1 MTERKRVADQKTAT
15 QSILEVQDLK
25 KYFEVKH
32 GAFTKKQVVK
42 AVDGVS
48 LSIGRRETHGL
59 VGESGCGKSTL
70 GRAIVRLYKP
80 TEGKIFYKGDDIT
93 ELSDKKLLPYRKYMQ
108 MIFQDPYASLDPR
121 MMVGEIIKEPMSIH
135 NLYDPK
141 EREERV
147 AQLLKIVGLKPDHI
161 RRFPHEFSGGQRQR
175 IGIARTLAL
184 DPEFIVCD
192 EPISALD
199 VSIQAQIINL
209 LEQLQEERGISYIF
223 IAHDISMVKHISTKI
238 SVMYL
243 GNIVESGD
251 HAVIY
256 KDPIHPY
263 TRALISA
270 IPIPDPRIAKIKE
283 RIILQG
289 ELPSPLNPPAGC
301 PFNTRCIYA
310 KTECSQMKPQLKSV
324 QGRMVACHLY

>member
-1 MTERKRVADQKTAT
+1 MTEKNMRPTQKVES
-15 QSILEVQDLK
+15 QSVLEVQNLK
-25 KYFEVKH
+25 KYFEIKR
-32 GAFTKKQVVK
+32 GPFSKKQVVK

-48 LSIGRRETHGL
+48 LSIAQRETHGL

-80 TEGKIFYKGDDIT
+80 TEGKIFYRGDDIT
-93 ELSDKKLLPYRKYMQ
+93 ELADKKLLPYRKHMQ

-121 MMVGEIIKEPMSIH
+121 MTVGEIIKEPMVIH
-135 NLYDPK
+135 NLYDFR

-147 AQLLKIVGLKPDHI
+147 AQLLEIVGLKPDHI

-192 EPISALD
+192 EAVSALD

-251 HAVIY
+251 HSVIY

-270 IPIPDPRIAKIKE
+270 IPIPDPDIAKTKE

-289 ELPSPLNPPAGC
+289 ELPSPINPPKGC
-301 PFNTRCIYA
+301 PFNTRCAYA
-310 KTECSQMKPQLKSV
+310 KTECSQVKPQLKNV